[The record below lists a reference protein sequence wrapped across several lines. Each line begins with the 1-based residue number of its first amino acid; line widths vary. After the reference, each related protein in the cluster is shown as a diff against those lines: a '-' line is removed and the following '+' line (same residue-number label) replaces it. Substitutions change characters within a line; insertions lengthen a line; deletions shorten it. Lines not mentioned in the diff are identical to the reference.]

1 MTKVHVDYFTHPV
14 CTGCWEV
21 GKMLVKLQAELPD
34 LEVEQW
40 SLALPAGRR
49 KAEELGVLEVPTMV
63 IDGRERIVGVPQ
75 DLAALKA
82 RLVGAR
88 E

>member
-1 MTKVHVDYFTHPV
+1 
-14 CTGCWEV
+14 
-21 GKMLVKLQAELPD
+21 MLTRLQAELLD

-49 KAEELGVLEVPTMV
+49 KAEALGVLEVPTLV
-63 IDGRERIVGVPQ
+63 IDGGERIVDVPP
-75 DLAALKA
+75 DPAALKA

-88 E
+88 A